1 MRALMFVACL
11 VGVVMGLSKLWD
23 ERTQSQPPGI
33 LAPEEPLQS
42 KLAFP
47 IEFSQGEFRIVG
59 RAEFDITARV
69 ILRSRY
75 RYDDLAS
82 LMPVDLA
89 LGWGDMSNTSVLDR
103 MSCNQ
108 GSRFYAC
115 TWKSRD
121 VIDPARFTRQSANM
135 HMIPATPEV
144 ERALL
149 RVRRGQVV
157 SLRGYL
163 VDVFAPSGRTWRTSM
178 TREDSGPGGCEI
190 IWVTELSAS

>member
-1 MRALMFVACL
+1 VRALTFLACL
-11 VGVVMGLSKLWD
+11 AGLVLGLSKLWD

-33 LAPEEPLQS
+33 LAPAEPGQYALGHP
-42 KLAFP
+42 L
-47 IEFSQGEFRIVG
+47 EFSRHDYRIVG

-89 LGWGDMSNTSVLDR
+89 LGWGAMSDTAVLDR

-108 GSRFYAC
+108 GSRFYFC

-121 VIDPARFTRQSANM
+121 VIDPARFRTQSANM
-135 HMIPATPEV
+135 HMVPATPAV
-144 ERALL
+144 EKALL
-149 RVRRGQVV
+149 RVRQGQVV

-163 VDVFAPSGRTWRTSM
+163 VDVIAPNGRVYRTSL

-190 IWVTELSAS
+190 IWVTEVGVS